1 MKNTKHIAIVGAGIA
16 GLEAASHLSK
26 EGFQVTVFEKEN
38 KSGGKLN
45 NWSKLFPD
53 FAEPDS
59 LLQNLRTQ
67 AEHSNI
73 NIIYNTEISSL
84 TKSNGRF
91 ELSDS
96 NKLKCMADAVML
108 SPGFSLF
115 DASLKE
121 EYGYKIF
128 DNVITSAD
136 FETLHKQEKKLLTK
150 NGEIPKRVAIVHC
163 VGSRDAKSG
172 NTYCSKVCCI
182 TGVKQA
188 IEINKQYPQCEVFN
202 FYMDLRLYG
211 SKFDSLYLEAQK
223 QHKIQFIRG
232 RLSEVSEKQDSS
244 LQIKA
249 EDTLSGRPLRM
260 TVDMVILLVGMEPC
274 TSGETLKKDNSIETD
289 ENGFFRSK
297 NIHSERNASTH
308 EGVFIAGSC
317 ICPMPVNET
326 IENARSAALAV
337 SDYLKQKQ

>member
-1 MKNTKHIAIVGAGIA
+1 MQKSKHIVIVGAGIA
-16 GLEAASHLSK
+16 GLEAAVNLSK
-26 EGFQVTVFEKEN
+26 EGFQVAVFEKEN

-45 NWSKLFPD
+45 NWSRLFPD
-53 FAEPDS
+53 FAEPS
-59 LLQNLRTQ
+59 ALLQNLKTQ
-67 AEHSNI
+67 AQHSNI

-84 TKSNGRF
+84 TRSNGRF
-91 ELSDS
+91 ELSDN
-96 NKLKCMADAVML
+96 NKLKCMADAVL
-108 SPGFSLF
+108 LAPGFNLF

-121 EYGYKIF
+121 EYGYGIF

-136 FETLHKQEKKLLTK
+136 FEALHKQGKELFTK
-150 NGEIPKRVAIVHC
+150 NGKIPKRIAIVHC

-274 TSGETLKKDNSIETD
+274 MSGEFLNKDNSIETD
-289 ENGFFRSK
+289 ENGFFRSV
-297 NIHSERNASTH
+297 NIHSERNATTRK
-308 EGVFIAGSC
+308 GVFMAGTC
-317 ICPMPVNET
+317 ICPMPINET
-326 IENARSAALAV
+326 LENARSAALTI
-337 SDYLKQKQ
+337 SDYLKQAQ